1 MTRFLVYLSLLLTG
15 GLSAYSQNPGALPQ
29 DTVFRYGFEMSMQKG
44 GLTGVALT
52 RLDNNAIYGSIINEF
67 GVSALDFTYDIRRGK
82 VKLNHLVS
90 FLDKWYIRRVLR
102 ADLRVCLDRLYGLSD
117 RMPKKHDVLQNGSTL
132 TVCNL
137 AHDISYSF
145 TPLAH
150 DSQQ

>member
-15 GLSAYSQNPGALPQ
+15 GLSAYSQNPDALPQ
-29 DTVFRYGFEMSMQKG
+29 DTVFRYGFEIAMQKA

-52 RLDNNAIYGSIINEF
+52 RLDNNAISGSIINEF

-82 VKLNHLVS
+82 VKLNHVVS

-117 RMPKKHDVLQNGSTL
+117 RLPKKHDVLQKGDTL
-132 TVCNL
+132 TVRNL